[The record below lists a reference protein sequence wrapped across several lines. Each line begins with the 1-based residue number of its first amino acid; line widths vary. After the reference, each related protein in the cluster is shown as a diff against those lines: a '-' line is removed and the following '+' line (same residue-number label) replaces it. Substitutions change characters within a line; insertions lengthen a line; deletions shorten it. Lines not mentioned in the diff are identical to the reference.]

1 MSGQQLHRLL
11 VALAVSWLLPACTT
25 TPQAE
30 FYMLGSG
37 SPVSS
42 DTSSKLV
49 IAIGPVDLPQYLDR
63 PHIVSRTGGNRL
75 SVDEFN
81 RWAGSLE
88 EDITR
93 VLTRR
98 VGDRLG
104 TRHVYGYPSRVV
116 ADTDYR
122 VAIDVR
128 VFDGALGGEVVLETS
143 WAVIDDRANRIVRTR
158 QAAYRDAVQGA
169 DYDAYAAALS
179 ALLGQLG
186 DELAGVIRELA
197 GAGELSSTH

>member
-1 MSGQQLHRLL
+1 MSRRDPL
-11 VALAVSWLLPACTT
+11 VAAVLAIAWLLPACTT
-25 TPQAE
+25 TPRAN
-30 FYMLGSG
+30 FYMLDSG
-37 SPVSS
+37 AGRVAPATRSQ
-42 DTSSKLV
+42 LV
-49 IAIGPVDLPQYLDR
+49 VAIGPVDLPQYLER

-75 SVDEFN
+75 RVDEFN

-93 VLTRR
+93 VLIHR

-104 TRHVYGYPSRVV
+104 TLRVYGYPSRVV

-128 VFDGALGGEVVLETS
+128 VFDGVLGGEVTLETS
-143 WAVIDDRANRIVRTR
+143 WAVLDDSTGEVLHTR
-158 QAAYRDAVQGA
+158 QASYRGVAHGD

-179 ALLGQLG
+179 TLLGQLA
-186 DELAGVIRELA
+186 DQLAAVIGGLPQS
-197 GAGELSSTH
+197 GE

>member
-1 MSGQQLHRLL
+1 MSRRQLLL
-11 VALAVSWLLPACTT
+11 SAILIVAGLLPACTT
-25 TPQAE
+25 TPQAN
-30 FYMLGSG
+30 FYML
-37 SPVSS
+37 
-42 DTSSKLV
+42 DTSGRVSPETSSQLV
-49 IAIGPVDLPQYLDR
+49 VAIGPVDLPQYLDR

-75 SVDEFN
+75 RVDEFN

-104 TRHVYGYPSRVV
+104 TLRVYGYPSRVV

-122 VAIDVR
+122 VAVDVR

-143 WAVIDDRANRIVRTR
+143 WAVIDDRAGEVVQTR
-158 QAAYRDAVQGA
+158 QVSYRGTAQGN
-169 DYDAYAAALS
+169 DYDAYTAALS
-179 ALLGQLG
+179 ALLG
-186 DELAGVIRELA
+186 ELADDLAAVIGELA
-197 GAGELSSTH
+197 RVGG